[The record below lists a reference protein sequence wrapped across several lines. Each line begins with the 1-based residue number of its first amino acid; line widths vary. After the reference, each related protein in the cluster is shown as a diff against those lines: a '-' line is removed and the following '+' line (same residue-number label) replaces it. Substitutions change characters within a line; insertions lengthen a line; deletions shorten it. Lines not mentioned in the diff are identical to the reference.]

1 MELMLPRGMRD
12 FLPEDKILR
21 DKIADTLRS
30 TFELYGYAPLETPA
44 VERLDVLASK
54 FAGGEEILKESF
66 RLNDQ
71 GGRELGLRYDLT
83 VPLARVVGMNPQLKM
98 PFKRYAIG
106 NVWRDGPVAGARYRE
121 FMQADVD
128 VVGAS
133 GMAADAECLAVAKA
147 ALAKLGFEFEIF
159 VNNRKLL
166 NAIVEK
172 AGIEKAKAETTIL
185 TIDKSDKVGVKGVE
199 NELRG
204 KKIPEARIEALMQL
218 LSVRG
223 ENEEVIDGLRGELG
237 ECGAISE
244 LRELLRYCKLFGVE
258 VRLNVSLARGLSY
271 YTGSIFEI
279 FLKNS
284 EVKSAVVAG
293 GRYDRMIGAL
303 LGKGWTGADASG
315 EGSSGAGGYPAVGL
329 SFGVERLFDA
339 MLERA
344 AKEKGAAKNKNEKT
358 KKTNTR
364 VYVVPV
370 QTEAECIGFVQKL
383 RASGVNADMDII
395 GRGPSKNLDYAD
407 RMGIPFVIV
416 LGRKELGKGEFALKD
431 MLSGKER
438 KFKISEIKKL
448 AEALR

>member
-12 FLPEDKILR
+12 FLPEDKIVR
-21 DKIADTLRS
+21 DGIAEALRS

-83 VPLARVVGMNPQLKM
+83 VPLARVVGMNPQIKM

-128 VVGAS
+128 VVGAA
-133 GMAADAECLAVAKA
+133 GMAADAECLAVAKT
-147 ALAKLGFEFEIF
+147 ALTKLGFEFEIF

-166 NAIVEK
+166 NAVVEK
-172 AGIEKAKAETTIL
+172 AGIEKGKVETVIL
-185 TIDKSDKVGVKGVE
+185 SIDKFDKIGQRGVE
-199 NELRG
+199 NELRE
-204 KKIPEARIEALMQL
+204 KKIPEARIEALMQM

-223 ENEEVIDGLRGELG
+223 ENEEVLDELRNALG
-237 ECGAISE
+237 ECGGISE
-244 LRELLRYCKLFGVE
+244 LRELLRYCKLFDVE
-258 VRLNVSLARGLSY
+258 VKLNVSLARGLSY
-271 YTGSIFEI
+271 YTGGIFEI

-293 GRYDRMIGAL
+293 GRYDKMIGAL
-303 LGKGWTGADASG
+303 LGKGAAGESG
-315 EGSSGAGGYPAVGL
+315 SGASNQYPAVGL

-339 MLERA
+339 MKEKQKDA
-344 AKEKGAAKNKNEKT
+344 AKEKNKNP

-383 RASGVNADMDII
+383 RALGINADMDIV

-407 RMGIPFVIV
+407 RMGIPFAIV
-416 LGRKELGKGEFALKD
+416 LGRKELDKGEFALKD
-431 MLSGKER
+431 MESGKEKR
-438 KFKISEIKKL
+438 LKIGELKKL